1 MEDIKRKSLLFFEK
15 LSEVLFALCV
25 YFLLV
30 AHSFI
35 EFFEQT
41 RFGRDT
47 ISLYKKV
54 LHLNINF
61 RRTIQEI
68 KYFNHKITQTFPQLY
83 SPTKKI
89 SCVFDKVMV
98 KYYYLIQDR
107 YYGNH

>member
-1 MEDIKRKSLLFFEK
+1 MEDIKRKSLLFFDFA
-15 LSEVLFALCV
+15 SETLFALCV

-54 LHLNINF
+54 L
-61 RRTIQEI
+61 
-68 KYFNHKITQTFPQLY
+68 
-83 SPTKKI
+83 SKKLD
-89 SCVFDKVMV
+89 FKQAF
-98 KYYYLIQDR
+98 KK
-107 YYGNH
+107 

>member
-1 MEDIKRKSLLFFEK
+1 MEELKSKSLQFLEK

-30 AHSFI
+30 LHSAS

-54 LHLNINF
+54 LNF
-61 RRTIQEI
+61 TLDFREP
-68 KYFNHKITQTFPQLY
+68 F
-83 SPTKKI
+83 KK
-89 SCVFDKVMV
+89 
-98 KYYYLIQDR
+98 
-107 YYGNH
+107 